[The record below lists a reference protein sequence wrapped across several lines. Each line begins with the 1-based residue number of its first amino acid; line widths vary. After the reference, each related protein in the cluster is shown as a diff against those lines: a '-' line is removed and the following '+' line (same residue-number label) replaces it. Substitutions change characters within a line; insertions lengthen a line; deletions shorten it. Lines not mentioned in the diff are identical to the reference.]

1 MLNRSP
7 GFFILFLF
15 FSFVCR
21 FEAESQ
27 TTNDKKDHFD
37 DLYHLAQTASAPDSV
52 RIQAYLD
59 LADGLQLNSDET
71 YMKFDAE
78 FYFNQALK
86 FASSKGMIKFFLSA
100 VDSKGVVYRNVA
112 NYSSSL
118 EWHKRELKVNDSLN
132 LIQEKIVALNN
143 LGVVHRRIDDYK
155 QGSEYHLQ
163 ALKLAEEIK
172 DTKGITIATNGLGNI
187 QYLLG
192 NYDDAMRLFRE
203 CLRIEQSINHLLGVA
218 INLNNLGNVYKK
230 VGNYEKALEYYMLS
244 LEVNREIGSQIG
256 VAICYND
263 IGSLYRDK
271 KDYNKAL
278 NYCLL
283 GLELN
288 KSMNDLNYLANSQ
301 IMVAQLYIDKK
312 DYQNAIKYLEEAIKI
327 STKTQSKANTKD
339 AYTLMYKVSKT
350 LNQTENALNYLERSQ
365 ELNDSILNDNTR
377 KSILQMQ
384 TLFDRERSENQ
395 ITLLKKQREISDLS
409 SKRQRFITIIISII
423 MIGMLLALTVVIYV
437 IYLRTKANRELQH
450 KNQEIENTQAE
461 LKVYAEQ
468 MKLAK
473 EDAIRSNQLKSQFLA
488 NMSHEIRTPMNSVIG
503 FTDILAMS
511 ITDPVQQSYLES
523 IRASGKN
530 LLTLINDILDLSKI
544 EAGKMVV
551 DKGPSRIRPLFEEIR
566 NIFSLQIKEKKI
578 QFNVHLESNIPDLVY
593 LSEIRLRQILFNLI
607 GNAIKFTNNGEVG
620 MLVFI
625 ENFTSNN
632 SFDLHFKISDTGV
645 GISETNQNRIFEAFY
660 QEPGLNTSGKGTGLG
675 LTITKRLIE
684 AMNGTINF
692 ESKEGQGT
700 TFRIIFRDVASEVFN
715 PVASSSIQKVAIEVK
730 NPVFFLLLSNKKT
743 ENLLVDIMSE
753 YNLQL
758 HSFYETGQLFS
769 LMNQIKPDCLIIET
783 GKFDLDFLADFI
795 MNNLSSSTRVFII
808 QDKESEEITSRLS
821 QYPKFNIP
829 EQILDLQNYIKAI
842 ASIKADKIAGLRSI
856 TSSVST
862 LESRGSINELTR
874 LWKQALKTQFM
885 DDTELFADQLIDFAQ
900 NSGNTILF
908 DYGNELKNHVTA
920 FDIEKINS
928 SMEEFE
934 QIIRKSG
941 FKSSF

>member
-1 MLNRSP
+1 MSGKRP
-7 GFFILFLF
+7 FFLIILLFLTVVNCNKTVGQ
-15 FSFVCR
+15 SG
-21 FEAESQ
+21 
-27 TTNDKKDHFD
+27 KDNTPQFD
-37 DLYHLAQTASAPDSV
+37 DLYHLAQSVSAPDSV

-59 LADGLQLNSDET
+59 LTDGLRFNSDNT
-71 YMKFDAE
+71 YLKFDAE
-78 FYFNQALK
+78 YYFKQALK
-86 FASSKGMIKFFLSA
+86 LASTKGMIKFFLSA
-100 VDSKGVVYRNVA
+100 VDAKGVGYRNEA

-132 LIQEKIVALNN
+132 LTQEKIVALNN

-244 LEVNREIGSQIG
+244 LEVNREIGSQKG

-288 KSMNDLNYLANSQ
+288 KSLNDLNYLANSQ

-327 STKTQSKANTKD
+327 SIKTKSKANIKD
-339 AYTLMYKVSKT
+339 AYNLMYKVSKT
-350 LNQTENALNYLERSQ
+350 LNQTKNALQYLERSQ

-423 MIGMLLALTVVIYV
+423 MIGMLMALTVVIYV
-437 IYLRTKANRELQH
+437 IYLRTKANRELQQ
-450 KNQEIENTQAE
+450 KNKEIENTQAE

-468 MKLAK
+468 MKIAK

-503 FTDILAMS
+503 FTDILSMN

-523 IRASGKN
+523 IRSSGKN

-544 EAGKMVV
+544 EAGKMIV
-551 DKGPSRIRPLFEEIR
+551 DKGPSRIRPVRR
-566 NIFSLQIKEKKI
+566 NQKYFLT
-578 QFNVHLESNIPDLVY
+578 P
-593 LSEIRLRQILFNLI
+593 
-607 GNAIKFTNNGEVG
+607 
-620 MLVFI
+620 
-625 ENFTSNN
+625 
-632 SFDLHFKISDTGV
+632 
-645 GISETNQNRIFEAFY
+645 NQ
-660 QEPGLNTSGKGTGLG
+660 GK
-675 LTITKRLIE
+675 
-684 AMNGTINF
+684 
-692 ESKEGQGT
+692 
-700 TFRIIFRDVASEVFN
+700 
-715 PVASSSIQKVAIEVK
+715 K
-730 NPVFFLLLSNKKT
+730 NPV
-743 ENLLVDIMSE
+743 
-753 YNLQL
+753 
-758 HSFYETGQLFS
+758 
-769 LMNQIKPDCLIIET
+769 
-783 GKFDLDFLADFI
+783 
-795 MNNLSSSTRVFII
+795 
-808 QDKESEEITSRLS
+808 
-821 QYPKFNIP
+821 
-829 EQILDLQNYIKAI
+829 
-842 ASIKADKIAGLRSI
+842 
-856 TSSVST
+856 
-862 LESRGSINELTR
+862 
-874 LWKQALKTQFM
+874 
-885 DDTELFADQLIDFAQ
+885 
-900 NSGNTILF
+900 
-908 DYGNELKNHVTA
+908 
-920 FDIEKINS
+920 
-928 SMEEFE
+928 
-934 QIIRKSG
+934 
-941 FKSSF
+941 

>member
-1 MLNRSP
+1 MLTRNQKY
-7 GFFILFLF
+7 LTLVLF
-15 FSFVCR
+15 FTCVFW
-21 FEAESQ
+21 FNAEGQ
-27 TTNDKKDHFD
+27 NTNKKDHFD
-37 DLYHLAQTASAPDSV
+37 NLYHLAITASAPDSV
-52 RIQAYLD
+52 RIKAYLD
-59 LADGLQLNSDET
+59 LADGLQFNSGET
-71 YMKFDAE
+71 YMKFNAE
-78 FYFNQALK
+78 YYFNLALK
-86 FASSKGMIKFFLSA
+86 FAISKDMIQFFLEE
-100 VDSKGVVYRNVA
+100 VDSKGVEYRNEA
-112 NYSSSL
+112 NYSNAL

-132 LIQEKIVALNN
+132 LKQEKIVALNN

-244 LEVNREIGSQIG
+244 LEVNREIGSQKG

-288 KSMNDLNYLANSQ
+288 KSLNDLNYLANSQ

-312 DYQNAIKYLEEAIKI
+312 EYQNAIKYLEEAIKI
-327 STKTQSKANTKD
+327 STKTQSKANIKD

-350 LNQTENALNYLERSQ
+350 LNQTQNALLYLERSQ

-409 SKRQRFITIIISII
+409 SKRQRFITIIIFIV
-423 MIGMLLALTVVIYV
+423 MIGMLLVLLIVIYV
-437 IYLRTKANRELQH
+437 IYIRTKANRELQQ

-468 MKLAK
+468 MKIAK

-503 FTDILAMS
+503 FTDILAMN
-511 ITDPVQQSYLES
+511 ITDPVLQSYLES
-523 IRASGKN
+523 IRASGKS

-551 DKGPSRIRPLFEEIR
+551 DKGPCRLRPLFEEIR

-578 QFNVHLESNIPDLVY
+578 QFNVHIESNIPDLVY

-607 GNAIKFTNNGEVG
+607 GNAIKFTSNGEVG
-620 MLVFI
+620 LLVFI
-625 ENFTSNN
+625 ENYTSNN
-632 SFDLHFKISDTGV
+632 NFDLHFKISDTGV
-645 GISETNQNRIFEAFY
+645 GISETNQSRIFEAFY

-684 AMNGTINF
+684 AMNGSITF

-700 TFRIIFRDVASEVFN
+700 TFRIIFRNVASELFN
-715 PVASSSIQKVAIEVK
+715 PVANSSILKVAIEVK

-743 ENLLVDIMSE
+743 ENLLVDILSE

-758 HSFYETGQLFS
+758 HSFYETGQLFG

-783 GKFDLDFLADFI
+783 GKFDLDFLSDFVT
-795 MNNLSSSTRVFII
+795 NNLSASSRVFII
-808 QDKESEEITSRLS
+808 QENGSEEITSGLN
-821 QYPKFNIP
+821 QIPKFNIP
-829 EQILDLQNYIKAI
+829 DQAIDLLNHIKAI
-842 ASIKADKIAGLRSI
+842 
-856 TSSVST
+856 TSKKTVKTQDLKTIIPSVSSQ
-862 LESRGSINELTR
+862 ENRGNLNELIK
-874 LWKQALKTQFM
+874 LWKLALKTQFM
-885 DDTELFADQLIDFAQ
+885 NDTEFFAESVINFARK
-900 NSGNTILF
+900 SENTILLE
-908 DYGNELKNHVTA
+908 YGNELKNHVTA
-920 FDIEKINS
+920 FDIEKINR

-934 QIIRKSG
+934 QIIIKSG
-941 FKSSF
+941 FKP